1 MPKVYDSWKDGSDVY
16 KDKNG
21 FYIIQYNLKTK
32 SDYRKYLRKTWK
44 PSSILLKPVK
54 KPVKKQVKKPVKKQV
69 KKTVKKQ
76 VKKTVK
82 KPVKKP
88 TNQKKNCGKDKALNP
103 LTNRCV
109 KNCPK
114 GYIIR
119 NSYVRNPFIRKS
131 GKKVNKKVVSA
142 KCIKSRGLPGKT
154 SDRFKGPNKGIG
166 PLKKGELSKHGYTGI
181 KDMGVRKR
189 HKALDS
195 AVKEYGSPK
204 ILKKLGA
211 IKTYQK
217 NKSPGVSELLYSN
230 MRWLRKKYDGEFK
243 SSWKNSSMFTK
254 SSK

>member
-1 MPKVYDSWKDGSDVY
+1 MPKKVYDSWKDGSDVY

-21 FYIIQYNLKTK
+21 FYIIKYNPKTN
-32 SDYRKYLRKTWK
+32 SDYKKYLRKTWK
-44 PSSILLKPVK
+44 PSSDLVKRKKPAKKSVK
-54 KPVKKQVKKPVKKQV
+54 KSVKKSAKKPEKKSVNQT
-69 KKTVKKQ
+69 KKCT
-76 VKKTVK
+76 
-82 KPVKKP
+82 
-88 TNQKKNCGKDKALNP
+88 KDKALNP

-131 GKKVNKKVVSA
+131 GKKVSKKVVSA

-154 SDRFKGPNKGIG
+154 SNRFKGPNKGIG

-189 HKALDS
+189 HQALNS
-195 AVKEYGSPK
+195 AVKEYGSPM

-217 NKSPGVSELLYSN
+217 NKSPRVSELLYSN
-230 MRWLRKKYDGEFK
+230 MKWLRKKYDSDFK

>member
-32 SDYRKYLRKTWK
+32 KDYRKYLRKTWK
-44 PSSILLKPVK
+44 PSSILLKPK
-54 KPVKKQVKKPVKKQV
+54 KP
-69 KKTVKKQ
+69 
-76 VKKTVK
+76 VK

-131 GKKVNKKVVSA
+131 GKKVSKKVVSA

>member
-1 MPKVYDSWKDGSDVY
+1 MPKKVYDSWKDGSDVY

-21 FYIIQYNLKTK
+21 FYIIQYNPKTN
-32 SDYRKYLRKTWK
+32 SDYKKYLRKTWK
-44 PSSILLKPVK
+44 PSSF
-54 KPVKKQVKKPVKKQV
+54 
-69 KKTVKKQ
+69 TVKK
-76 VKKTVK
+76 KKSTKKPAKKPAKKSIK

-88 TNQKKNCGKDKALNP
+88 AKKPVKKSAKKPVNQTKKCTKDKALNP

-131 GKKVNKKVVSA
+131 GKKVSKKVVSA

-154 SDRFKGPNKGIG
+154 SNRFKGPNKGIG

-189 HKALDS
+189 HQALNS
-195 AVKEYGSPK
+195 AVKEYGSPM

-217 NKSPGVSELLYSN
+217 NKSPFVSSLLHDN
-230 MRWLRKKYDGEFK
+230 MKYMRKKYDNQFK
-243 SSWKNSSMFTK
+243 SSWKTSNLFT
-254 SSK
+254 